1 MEDLIYKPNILD
13 LLCINIQFYNIAPKI
28 KIPKLS
34 L

>member
-1 MEDLIYKPNILD
+1 MKYFKKLIDKGAFLFYYK
-13 LLCINIQFYNIAPKI
+13 IAPKI